1 LAQELDYAAN
11 KIVRVSLIH
20 ITNAITM
27 KKCLALLS
35 ILFFSTAYAQNVT
48 LSGYIKDAAN
58 GEELINASI
67 VNEKSQGTVTNVY
80 GFYSLTL
87 PEGQYTFT
95 VSYIGYESIEK
106 TLALKESQ
114 TLDFELTEATNQLA
128 EVEVTAKRLDENL
141 NRAEMSTTQLTA
153 KQIKAIPQFLGE
165 FDVIRSITLLPGV
178 TTVGEGASG
187 FNVRGGKTDQNL
199 ILLDQAPVYNSS
211 HIFGFFSVFNGD
223 AVRDLK
229 LYKGG
234 IPAPFGGRLSSVLD
248 VHQKEGNTKEFA
260 GTMGLG
266 LLSSR
271 LMLEGP
277 LVKDKASF
285 MIAGRRSYQDVL
297 LKASPND
304 DLNSIIANFYDL
316 NAKVNYKFND
326 KSRLFLSAYYGKD
339 AFGVPGLVK
348 FDWGNLGL
356 TGRWN
361 YLITDK
367 LFLNVS
373 TIYSDYDYAI
383 GFDFPQA
390 KIDNIAFIKNQSNK
404 LAFSWFPNAKHQ
416 VNYGAEATV
425 YDFEPFS
432 TTLDYIDSNLVDINI
447 ELQNEYAVEP
457 SLYIED
463 NWKVNNRMTIRGGL
477 RYSSFYNL
485 GARDVVNYNP
495 TANGTVR
502 NDLITDTTNYSSREI
517 IESFDGLQGLEPR
530 LGINFKTTENTAI
543 KASYNRMRQYIH
555 LISNTT
561 SSLPID
567 TWRPAGRYIDPGTAD
582 QIALGWNRNFKGG
595 EWQLSIETYY
605 KSMRDLVDFKNGAQ
619 PTGVDNIEVALMT
632 GRGRSYGLEMQL
644 DKKIGQLTGWVAYTY
659 SRSQL
664 QVDLGATP
672 EEWINLG
679 NWYSAAQ
686 DKPHDIAIVAAYAW
700 KPNISFS
707 GSFIY
712 QTGKP
717 YTYPEAR
724 SEFEGIIYPFALSRN
739 NSRTPAYHRLDLSMD
754 VAIPNKKEN
763 GRKGSWNFG
772 VYNAY
777 ARKNAF
783 SIFFEEELDDNGDPT
798 GQTKAT
804 QLSIFAT
811 AIPTITY
818 NLDF

>member
-1 LAQELDYAAN
+1 
-11 KIVRVSLIH
+11 
-20 ITNAITM
+20 M

-87 PEGQYTFT
+87 PEGKYTFT

>member
-1 LAQELDYAAN
+1 
-11 KIVRVSLIH
+11 
-20 ITNAITM
+20 M

-234 IPAPFGGRLSSVLD
+234 IPAPYGGRLSSVLD

-404 LAFSWFPNAKHQ
+404 VAFSWFPNAKHQ

-463 NWKVNNRMTIRGGL
+463 NWKVNNRLTIRGGL

-567 TWRPAGRYIDPGTAD
+567 TWRPAGKYIDPGTAD

-595 EWQLSIETYY
+595 EWQLSVETYY
-605 KSMRDLVDFKNGAQ
+605 KSMRDLVAFKHGAQ

>member
-1 LAQELDYAAN
+1 
-11 KIVRVSLIH
+11 
-20 ITNAITM
+20 M
-27 KKCLALLS
+27 KKCLALLG

-67 VNEKSQGTVTNVY
+67 VNESFQGTITNIY

-87 PEGQYTFT
+87 PEGKYTFT
-95 VSYIGYESIEK
+95 VSYIGYESIVK
-106 TLALKESQ
+106 TLTLKESQ
-114 TLDFELTEATNQLA
+114 TLDFELKEATNQLA
-128 EVEVTAKRLDENL
+128 EVEVTAKKLDENL

-404 LAFSWFPNAKHQ
+404 VAFSWFPNAKHQ

-432 TTLDYIDSNLVDINI
+432 TTLDYIDSNLVDISI

-463 NWKVNNRMTIRGGL
+463 NWKVNNRLTIRGGL
-477 RYSSFYNL
+477 RYSTFYNI
-485 GARDVVNYNP
+485 GARDVVNYTP

-502 NDLITDTTNYSSREI
+502 NDLITDTTSYASMEI
-517 IESFDGLQGLEPR
+517 IEAFEGLQGLEPR
-530 LGINFKTTENTAI
+530 LGINFKATENTAV

-582 QIALGWNRNFKGG
+582 QIALGWNRNFKDG

-632 GRGRSYGLEMQL
+632 GRGRSYGLEVQL
-644 DKKIGQLTGWVAYTY
+644 DKKIGQLTGWLAYTY

-679 NWYSAAQ
+679 QWYSAAQ
-686 DKPHDIAIVAAYAW
+686 DKPHDIAVVAAYAW

-717 YTYPEAR
+717 YTYPEAK

-754 VAIPNKKEN
+754 IAIPNKKDN
-763 GRKGSWNFG
+763 DLKGSWNIG

>member
-1 LAQELDYAAN
+1 
-11 KIVRVSLIH
+11 
-20 ITNAITM
+20 M
-27 KKCLALLS
+27 S

-48 LSGYIKDAAN
+48 LSGYIKDASN

-87 PEGQYTFT
+87 PEGKYTFT

-106 TLALKESQ
+106 TLTLKESQ
-114 TLDFELTEATNQLA
+114 TLDFELKEATNQLA

-285 MIAGRRSYQDVL
+285 MVAGRRSYQDVL

-404 LAFSWFPNAKHQ
+404 VAFSWFPNAKHQ
-416 VNYGAEATV
+416 VNYGAEATI

-457 SLYIED
+457 SIYIED
-463 NWKVNNRMTIRGGL
+463 NWKLNNRLTIRGGL

-502 NDLITDTTNYSSREI
+502 NDLITDTTNYGSREI
-517 IESFDGLQGLEPR
+517 IESFEGLQGLEPR
-530 LGINFKTTENTAI
+530 LGINYKATENTAI

>member
-1 LAQELDYAAN
+1 
-11 KIVRVSLIH
+11 
-20 ITNAITM
+20 M

-87 PEGQYTFT
+87 PEGKYTFT

-106 TLALKESQ
+106 TLTLKESQ

-234 IPAPFGGRLSSVLD
+234 IPAPYGGRLSSVLD

-404 LAFSWFPNAKHQ
+404 VAFSWFPNAKHQ

-432 TTLDYIDSNLVDINI
+432 TTLDYIDSNLVDISI

-463 NWKVNNRMTIRGGL
+463 NWKINNRLTIRGGL
-477 RYSSFYNL
+477 RYSTFYNI

-502 NDLITDTTNYSSREI
+502 NDLITDTTSYGSLEI
-517 IESFDGLQGLEPR
+517 IEAFDGLQGLEPR
-530 LGINFKTTENTAI
+530 LGINFKSTENTAI

-595 EWQLSIETYY
+595 EWQLSVETYY

-632 GRGRSYGLEMQL
+632 GRGRSYGVEMQL

-679 NWYSAAQ
+679 QWYSAAQ

-717 YTYPEAR
+717 YTYPEAK

-754 VAIPNKKEN
+754 IAVPNKKDN
-763 GRKGSWNFG
+763 DLKGSWNIG

-818 NLDF
+818 TLDF

>member
-1 LAQELDYAAN
+1 
-11 KIVRVSLIH
+11 
-20 ITNAITM
+20 M
-27 KKCLALLS
+27 KKCLALLG

-67 VNEKSQGTVTNVY
+67 VNESFQGTITNIY

-87 PEGQYTFT
+87 PEGKYTFT
-95 VSYIGYESIEK
+95 VSYIGYESIVK
-106 TLALKESQ
+106 TLTLKESQ
-114 TLDFELTEATNQLA
+114 TLDFELKEATNQLA
-128 EVEVTAKRLDENL
+128 EVEVTAKKLDENL

-404 LAFSWFPNAKHQ
+404 VAFSWFPNAKHQ

-432 TTLDYIDSNLVDINI
+432 TTLDYIDSNLVDISI

-463 NWKVNNRMTIRGGL
+463 NWKVNNRLTIRGGL
-477 RYSSFYNL
+477 RYSTFYNI
-485 GARDVVNYNP
+485 GARDVVNYTP

-502 NDLITDTTNYSSREI
+502 NDLITDTTSYASMEI
-517 IESFDGLQGLEPR
+517 IEAFEGLQGLEPR
-530 LGINFKTTENTAI
+530 LGINFKATENTAI

-582 QIALGWNRNFKGG
+582 QIALGWNRNFKDG

-632 GRGRSYGLEMQL
+632 GRGRSYGLEVQL
-644 DKKIGQLTGWVAYTY
+644 DKKIGQLTGWLAYTY

-679 NWYSAAQ
+679 QWYSAAQ
-686 DKPHDIAIVAAYAW
+686 DKPHDIAVVAAYAW

-717 YTYPEAR
+717 YTYPEAK

-754 VAIPNKKEN
+754 IAVPNKKDN
-763 GRKGSWNFG
+763 DLKGSWNIG

-783 SIFFEEELDDNGDPT
+783 SIFFEEELDDYGDPT

>member
-1 LAQELDYAAN
+1 
-11 KIVRVSLIH
+11 
-20 ITNAITM
+20 M
-27 KKCLALLS
+27 KKCLALLG

-67 VNEKSQGTVTNVY
+67 VNESFQGTITNIY

-87 PEGQYTFT
+87 PEGKYTFT
-95 VSYIGYESIEK
+95 VSYIGYESIVK
-106 TLALKESQ
+106 TLTLKESQ
-114 TLDFELTEATNQLA
+114 TLDFELKEATNQLA

-404 LAFSWFPNAKHQ
+404 VAFSWFPNAKHQ

-432 TTLDYIDSNLVDINI
+432 TTLDYIDSNLVDISI

-463 NWKVNNRMTIRGGL
+463 NWKVNNRLTIRGGL
-477 RYSSFYNL
+477 RYSTFYNI
-485 GARDVVNYNP
+485 GARDVVNYTP

-502 NDLITDTTNYSSREI
+502 NDLITDTTSYASMEI
-517 IESFDGLQGLEPR
+517 IEAFEGLQGLEPR
-530 LGINFKTTENTAI
+530 LGINFKATENTAV

-582 QIALGWNRNFKGG
+582 QIALGWNRNFKDG
-595 EWQLSIETYY
+595 EWQLSVETYY

-632 GRGRSYGLEMQL
+632 GRGRSYGLEVQL
-644 DKKIGQLTGWVAYTY
+644 DKKIGQLTGWLAYTY

-679 NWYSAAQ
+679 QWYSAAQ
-686 DKPHDIAIVAAYAW
+686 DKPHDIAVVAAYAW

-717 YTYPEAR
+717 YTYPEAK

-754 VAIPNKKEN
+754 IAVPNKKDN
-763 GRKGSWNFG
+763 DLKGSWNIG

>member
-1 LAQELDYAAN
+1 M
-11 KIVRVSLIH
+11 KFLIR
-20 ITNAITM
+20 ITNLITM
-27 KKCLALLS
+27 KKCFALLS

-67 VNEKSQGTVTNVY
+67 VNEKSQGTVTNIY

-87 PEGQYTFT
+87 PEGKYTFT
-95 VSYIGYESIEK
+95 VSYIGYESIVK
-106 TLALKESQ
+106 TLTLNESQ
-114 TLDFELTEATNQLA
+114 TLDFELKEATNELA

-234 IPAPFGGRLSSVLD
+234 IPAPYGGRLSSVLD

-404 LAFSWFPNAKHQ
+404 VAFSWFPNAKHQ

-432 TTLDYIDSNLVDINI
+432 TTLDYIDSNLVDISI

-463 NWKVNNRMTIRGGL
+463 NWKINNRLTIRGGL
-477 RYSSFYNL
+477 RYSTFYNI

-502 NDLITDTTNYSSREI
+502 NDLITDTTSYGSLEI
-517 IESFDGLQGLEPR
+517 IEAFDGLQGLEPR
-530 LGINFKTTENTAI
+530 LGINFKSTENTAI

-595 EWQLSIETYY
+595 EWQLSVETYY

-632 GRGRSYGLEMQL
+632 GRGRSYGVEMQF

-679 NWYSAAQ
+679 QWYSAAQ
-686 DKPHDIAIVAAYAW
+686 DKPHDIAVVAAYAW

-717 YTYPEAR
+717 YTYPEAK

-754 VAIPNKKEN
+754 IAVPNKKDN
-763 GRKGSWNFG
+763 DLKGSWNIG

>member
-1 LAQELDYAAN
+1 
-11 KIVRVSLIH
+11 
-20 ITNAITM
+20 M
-27 KKCLALLS
+27 KKCLALLG

-67 VNEKSQGTVTNVY
+67 VNESFQGTITNIY

-87 PEGQYTFT
+87 PEGKYTFT
-95 VSYIGYESIEK
+95 VSYIGYESIVK
-106 TLALKESQ
+106 TLTLKESQ
-114 TLDFELTEATNQLA
+114 TLDFELKEATNQLA
-128 EVEVTAKRLDENL
+128 EVEVTAKKLDENL

-234 IPAPFGGRLSSVLD
+234 IPAPYGGRLSSVLD

-404 LAFSWFPNAKHQ
+404 VAFSWFPNAKHQ

-432 TTLDYIDSNLVDINI
+432 TTLDYIDSNLVDISI

-457 SLYIED
+457 SLFIED
-463 NWKVNNRMTIRGGL
+463 NWKVNNRLTIRGGL
-477 RYSSFYNL
+477 RYSTFYNI
-485 GARDVVNYNP
+485 GARDVVNYTP

-502 NDLITDTTNYSSREI
+502 NDLITDTTSYASMEI
-517 IESFDGLQGLEPR
+517 IEAFEGLQGLEPR
-530 LGINFKTTENTAI
+530 LGINFKATENTAV

-567 TWRPAGRYIDPGTAD
+567 TWRPAGGYIDPGTAD
-582 QIALGWNRNFKGG
+582 QIALGWNRNFKDG
-595 EWQLSIETYY
+595 EWQLSVETYY

-632 GRGRSYGLEMQL
+632 GRGRSYGLEVQL
-644 DKKIGQLTGWVAYTY
+644 DKKIGQLTGWLAYTY

-679 NWYSAAQ
+679 QWYSAAQ
-686 DKPHDIAIVAAYAW
+686 DKPHDIAVVAAYAW

-717 YTYPEAR
+717 YTYPEAK

-754 VAIPNKKEN
+754 IAVPNKKDN
-763 GRKGSWNFG
+763 DLKGSWNIG

>member
-1 LAQELDYAAN
+1 
-11 KIVRVSLIH
+11 
-20 ITNAITM
+20 M

-48 LSGYIKDAAN
+48 LSGYIKDASN

-87 PEGQYTFT
+87 PAGKYTFT

-106 TLALKESQ
+106 TLTLKESQ

-285 MIAGRRSYQDVL
+285 MVAGRRSYQDVL

-404 LAFSWFPNAKHQ
+404 VAFSWFPNAKHQ
-416 VNYGAEATV
+416 VNYGAEATI

-457 SLYIED
+457 SIYIED
-463 NWKVNNRMTIRGGL
+463 NWKLNNRLTIRGGL

-502 NDLITDTTNYSSREI
+502 NDLITDTTNYGSREI

-530 LGINFKTTENTAI
+530 LGINYKATENTAI

-686 DKPHDIAIVAAYAW
+686 DKPHDVAIVAAYAW

-717 YTYPEAR
+717 YTYPEAK

-798 GQTKAT
+798 GQTRAT

>member
-1 LAQELDYAAN
+1 
-11 KIVRVSLIH
+11 
-20 ITNAITM
+20 M
-27 KKCLALLS
+27 KKWLAFLGLAFT
-35 ILFFSTAYAQNVT
+35 LTTQAQNVT
-48 LSGYIKDAAN
+48 LSGYIRDAAS
-58 GEELINASI
+58 GEELISASV
-67 VNEKSQGTVTNVY
+67 VNESRQGTVTNIY

-87 PEGQYTFT
+87 PAGEYTFT
-95 VSYIGYESIEK
+95 ISYIGYETMTKKIN
-106 TLALKESQ
+106 LNASQ
-114 TLDFELTEATNQLA
+114 TVNFELKEATNELQ
-128 EVEVTAKRLDENL
+128 EVQVTAKKLDENL

-153 KQIKAIPQFLGE
+153 KQIKTIPQFLGE

-199 ILLDQAPVYNSS
+199 ILLDEAPVYNSS

-248 VHQKEGNTKEFA
+248 VRQKEGNTKEYG
-260 GTMGLG
+260 GTVGLG

-271 LMLEGP
+271 VMFEGP
-277 LVKDKASF
+277 IVQDKASF

-304 DLNSIIANFYDL
+304 DINNIIANFYDL
-316 NAKVNYKFND
+316 NAKVNYKFSD

-348 FDWGNLGL
+348 FNWGNLGL

-361 YLITDK
+361 YLINDK

-390 KIDNIAFIKNQSNK
+390 KIDNVAYIKNQTNK
-404 LAFSWFPNAKHQ
+404 IAFSWFPNASHQ

-432 TTLDYIDSNLVDINI
+432 TTFDYIDSNLTDINI

-457 SLYIED
+457 AFYIED
-463 NWKVNNRMTIRGGL
+463 NWKVNNRLTIRGGV
-477 RYSSFYNL
+477 RYSSFYNF
-485 GARDVVNYNP
+485 GARDVINYTP

-502 NDLITDTTNYSSREI
+502 NDLIVDTTSYTSGEL
-517 IESFDGLQGLEPR
+517 IEGYDGLQGIEPR
-530 LGINFKTTENTAI
+530 LGINFKTTENSAI
-543 KASYNRMRQYIH
+543 KASYNRTRQYIH

-567 TWRPAGRYIDPGTAD
+567 TWRPAGRFIKPGTAD
-582 QIALGWNRNFKGG
+582 QVALGWNRNFANG
-595 EWQLSIETYY
+595 EWQLSVETYY
-605 KSMRDLVDFKNGAQ
+605 KTLRDLVDFKNGAQ
-619 PTGVDNIEVALMT
+619 PTGVDNIEVDLMT

-644 DKKIGQLTGWVAYTY
+644 DKKIGALTGWIAYTY
-659 SRSQL
+659 SRSEL

-679 NWYSAAQ
+679 EWYRAAQ

-754 VAIPNKKEN
+754 VKIPNKKNRDWE
-763 GRKGSWNFG
+763 GSWNFG

-818 NLDF
+818 TLDF

>member
-1 LAQELDYAAN
+1 
-11 KIVRVSLIH
+11 
-20 ITNAITM
+20 M

-234 IPAPFGGRLSSVLD
+234 IPAPYGGRLSSVLD

-404 LAFSWFPNAKHQ
+404 VAFSWFPNAKHQ

-463 NWKVNNRMTIRGGL
+463 NWKVNNRLTIRGGL

-567 TWRPAGRYIDPGTAD
+567 TWRPAGKYIDPGTAD

-595 EWQLSIETYY
+595 EWQLSVETYY

>member
-1 LAQELDYAAN
+1 M
-11 KIVRVSLIH
+11 KFLIR
-20 ITNAITM
+20 ITNLITM
-27 KKCLALLS
+27 KKCFALLS

-67 VNEKSQGTVTNVY
+67 VNEKFQGTVTNIY

-87 PEGQYTFT
+87 PEGKYTFT
-95 VSYIGYESIEK
+95 VSYIGYESIVK
-106 TLALKESQ
+106 TLTLKESQ
-114 TLDFELTEATNQLA
+114 TLDFELKEATNELA

-234 IPAPFGGRLSSVLD
+234 IPAPYGGRLSSVLD

-404 LAFSWFPNAKHQ
+404 VAFSWFPNAKHQ

-432 TTLDYIDSNLVDINI
+432 TTLDYIDSNLVDISI

-463 NWKVNNRMTIRGGL
+463 NWKINNRLTIRGGL
-477 RYSSFYNL
+477 RYSTFYNI

-502 NDLITDTTNYSSREI
+502 NDLITDTTSYGSLEI
-517 IESFDGLQGLEPR
+517 IEAFDGLQGLEPR
-530 LGINFKTTENTAI
+530 LGINFKSTENTAI

-595 EWQLSIETYY
+595 EWQLSVETYY

-632 GRGRSYGLEMQL
+632 GRGRSYGVEMQF

-679 NWYSAAQ
+679 QWYSAAQ
-686 DKPHDIAIVAAYAW
+686 DKPHDIAVVAAYAW

-717 YTYPEAR
+717 YTYPEAK

-754 VAIPNKKEN
+754 IAVPNKKDN
-763 GRKGSWNFG
+763 DLKGSWNIG

>member
-1 LAQELDYAAN
+1 
-11 KIVRVSLIH
+11 
-20 ITNAITM
+20 M

-67 VNEKSQGTVTNVY
+67 INKKSQGTVTNVY

-87 PEGQYTFT
+87 PAGKYTFT

-106 TLALKESQ
+106 TLTLKESQ

-404 LAFSWFPNAKHQ
+404 VAFSWFPNAKHQ
-416 VNYGAEATV
+416 VNYGAEATI

-463 NWKVNNRMTIRGGL
+463 NWKVTNRLTIRGGL

-502 NDLITDTTNYSSREI
+502 NDLITDTTNYGSREI

-530 LGINFKTTENTAI
+530 LGINYKATENTAI

>member
-1 LAQELDYAAN
+1 
-11 KIVRVSLIH
+11 
-20 ITNAITM
+20 M

-67 VNEKSQGTVTNVY
+67 VNEKFQGTVTNIY

-87 PEGQYTFT
+87 PEGKYTFT
-95 VSYIGYESIEK
+95 VSYIGYESIVK
-106 TLALKESQ
+106 TLTLKESQ
-114 TLDFELTEATNQLA
+114 TLDFELKEATNELA

-234 IPAPFGGRLSSVLD
+234 IPAPYGGRLSSVLD

-404 LAFSWFPNAKHQ
+404 VAFSWFPNAKHQ

-432 TTLDYIDSNLVDINI
+432 TTLDYIDSNLVDISI

-463 NWKVNNRMTIRGGL
+463 NWKINNRLTIRGGL
-477 RYSSFYNL
+477 RYSTFYNI

-502 NDLITDTTNYSSREI
+502 NDLITDTTSYGSLEI
-517 IESFDGLQGLEPR
+517 IEAFDGLQGLEPR
-530 LGINFKTTENTAI
+530 LGINFKSTENTAI

-595 EWQLSIETYY
+595 EWQLSVETYY

-632 GRGRSYGLEMQL
+632 GRGRSYGVEMQL

-664 QVDLGATP
+664 QVDLGANTFGGIFTDSVGHIGTDNLNNLTCIITHNFIGTNHIGTAQAHIVTNHQTFKFLARQCGVFTKVTLID
-672 EEWINLG
+672 INFTAKGQLATG
-679 NWYSAAQ
+679 Q
-686 DKPHDIAIVAAYAW
+686 IIAI
-700 KPNISFS
+700 
-707 GSFIY
+707 
-712 QTGKP
+712 
-717 YTYPEAR
+717 
-724 SEFEGIIYPFALSRN
+724 
-739 NSRTPAYHRLDLSMD
+739 
-754 VAIPNKKEN
+754 
-763 GRKGSWNFG
+763 G
-772 VYNAY
+772 VP
-777 ARKNAF
+777 RR
-783 SIFFEEELDDNGDPT
+783 G
-798 GQTKAT
+798 
-804 QLSIFAT
+804 
-811 AIPTITY
+811 
-818 NLDF
+818 

>member
-1 LAQELDYAAN
+1 
-11 KIVRVSLIH
+11 
-20 ITNAITM
+20 M
-27 KKCLALLS
+27 KKCLALLG
-35 ILFFSTAYAQNVT
+35 ILFFSTAYSQNVT

-67 VNEKSQGTVTNVY
+67 VNESFQGTITNIY

-87 PEGQYTFT
+87 PEGKYTFT
-95 VSYIGYESIEK
+95 VSYIGYESIVK
-106 TLALKESQ
+106 TLTLKESQ
-114 TLDFELTEATNQLA
+114 TLDFELKEATNQLA
-128 EVEVTAKRLDENL
+128 EVEVTAKKLDENL

-404 LAFSWFPNAKHQ
+404 VAFSWFPNAKHQ

-432 TTLDYIDSNLVDINI
+432 TTLDYIDSNLVDISI

-463 NWKVNNRMTIRGGL
+463 NWKVNNRLTIRGGL
-477 RYSSFYNL
+477 RYSTFYNI
-485 GARDVVNYNP
+485 GARDVVNYTP

-502 NDLITDTTNYSSREI
+502 NDLITDTTSYASMEI
-517 IESFDGLQGLEPR
+517 IEAFEGLQGLEPR
-530 LGINFKTTENTAI
+530 LGINFKATENTAV

-582 QIALGWNRNFKGG
+582 QIALGWNRNFKDG
-595 EWQLSIETYY
+595 EWQLSVETYY

-632 GRGRSYGLEMQL
+632 GRGRSYGLEVQL
-644 DKKIGQLTGWVAYTY
+644 DKKIGQLTGWLAYTY

-679 NWYSAAQ
+679 QWYSAAQ
-686 DKPHDIAIVAAYAW
+686 DKPHDIAVVAAYAW

-717 YTYPEAR
+717 YTYPEAK

-754 VAIPNKKEN
+754 IAVPNKKDN
-763 GRKGSWNFG
+763 DLKGSWNIG

>member
-1 LAQELDYAAN
+1 
-11 KIVRVSLIH
+11 
-20 ITNAITM
+20 M
-27 KKCLALLS
+27 KKWLAFLGLAFT
-35 ILFFSTAYAQNVT
+35 LGAQAQNVT
-48 LSGYIKDAAN
+48 LSGYIRDAGS

-67 VNEKSQGTVTNVY
+67 TNENRQGTVTNIY

-87 PEGQYTFT
+87 PAGKYIFT
-95 VSYIGYESIEK
+95 VSYIGYEPVVK
-106 TLALKESQ
+106 TLTIKESQ
-114 TLDFELTEATNQLA
+114 TLDFELKEATNQLA
-128 EVEVTAKRLDENL
+128 EVQVTAKKLDENL
-141 NRAEMSTTQLTA
+141 NTAEMSTTQLTA

-234 IPAPFGGRLSSVLD
+234 IPAPYGGRLSSVLD
-248 VHQKEGNTKEFA
+248 VHQKEGNNKEFA
-260 GTMGLG
+260 GTIGLG

-277 LVKDKASF
+277 LVKEKASF

-390 KIDNIAFIKNQSNK
+390 IIDNIAYIKNQSNK
-404 LAFSWFPNAKHQ
+404 VAFSWFPNAKHQ
-416 VNYGAEATV
+416 VNYGLEATV

-432 TTLDYIDSNLVDINI
+432 TTLDYLDSNLVDISI
-447 ELQNEYAVEP
+447 ELQNEYALEP

-463 NWKVNNRMTIRGGL
+463 NWKINNRLTIRGGL

-485 GARDVVNYNP
+485 GARNVVNYNP
-495 TANGTVR
+495 TSNGTVR
-502 NDLITDTTNYSSREI
+502 NDLATDTTSYGSNEI
-517 IESFDGLQGLEPR
+517 IESFTGLQGLEPR
-530 LGINFKTTENTAI
+530 FGINYKSSENTAI

-567 TWRPAGRYIDPGTAD
+567 TWRPAGSYIDPGTAD

-595 EWQLSIETYY
+595 EWQLSVETYY
-605 KSMRDLVDFKNGAQ
+605 KSMRNLVDFKNGAQ

-664 QVDLGATP
+664 QVDLGSTP
-672 EEWINLG
+672 DEWINLG
-679 NWYSAAQ
+679 EWYSAAQ
-686 DKPHDIAIVAAYAW
+686 DKPHDLAIVAAYAW

-717 YTYPEAR
+717 YTYPEAK

-754 VAIPNKKEN
+754 IAIPNKKN
-763 GRKGSWNFG
+763 RDWKGSWNIG

-783 SIFFEEELDDNGDPT
+783 SIFFEEELDDSGNPT

-804 QLSIFAT
+804 QLSIFGT

>member
-1 LAQELDYAAN
+1 
-11 KIVRVSLIH
+11 
-20 ITNAITM
+20 M
-27 KKCLALLS
+27 KKWLAFLGLAFT
-35 ILFFSTAYAQNVT
+35 LTTQAQNVT
-48 LSGYIKDAAN
+48 LSGYIRDAAS
-58 GEELINASI
+58 GEELISASI
-67 VNEKSQGTVTNVY
+67 ANENRQGAVTNIY

-87 PEGQYTFT
+87 PAGEYTFAI
-95 VSYIGYESIEK
+95 SYIGYETFTKKIN
-106 TLALKESQ
+106 LRESKSFN
-114 TLDFELTEATNQLA
+114 FELKEATNELQ
-128 EVEVTAKRLDENL
+128 EVQVTAKKLDENL

-153 KQIKAIPQFLGE
+153 KQIKTIPQFLGE

-199 ILLDQAPVYNSS
+199 ILLDEAPVYNSS

-248 VHQKEGNTKEFA
+248 VRQKEGNTKEYG
-260 GTMGLG
+260 GTIGLG

-271 LMLEGP
+271 VMFEGP

-285 MIAGRRSYQDVL
+285 MIAGRRSYQDL
-297 LKASPND
+297 LLRLAPD
-304 DLNSIIANFYDL
+304 DDINSIIANFYDL
-316 NAKVNYKFND
+316 NAKVNYKFSD

-348 FDWGNLGL
+348 FNWGNLGL

-361 YLITDK
+361 YLINDK

-383 GFDFPQA
+383 GFDFPTVEVN
-390 KIDNIAFIKNQSNK
+390 NIAYINNQNNK
-404 LAFSWFPNAKHQ
+404 VAFSWFPNAKHQ
-416 VNYGAEATV
+416 INFGGEAV
-425 YDFEPFS
+425 IYDFEPFS
-432 TTLDYIDSNLVDINI
+432 VNADFVDSAITDISI

-457 SLYIED
+457 AFYIED
-463 NWKVNNRMTIRGGL
+463 NWKINNRLTVRGGL
-477 RYSSFYNL
+477 RYSSFYNI
-485 GARDVVNYNP
+485 GARNVVNYNP
-495 TANGTVR
+495 TAAGTYR
-502 NDLITDTTNYSSREI
+502 TDRITDTTNYGSGEI
-517 IESFDGLQGLEPR
+517 IAAFEGLQGLEPR
-530 LGINFKTTENTAI
+530 LGVNYKSSENSAI
-543 KASYNRMRQYIH
+543 KFSYNRMRQYIH

-567 TWRPAGRYIDPGTAD
+567 TWRPAGNYINPGTAD
-582 QIALGWNRNFKGG
+582 QVAAGVNRNFKGG
-595 EWQLSIETYY
+595 EWQLSVETYY
-605 KSMRDLVDFKNGAQ
+605 KSLRDLVDYKNGAQ
-619 PTGVDNIEVALMT
+619 PTGVDNIEVDLMT
-632 GRGRSYGLEMQL
+632 GRGRSYGLEVQL
-644 DKKIGQLTGWVAYTY
+644 DKKVGALTGWIAYTF
-659 SRSQL
+659 SRSEL

-672 EEWINLG
+672 DEWINYG
-679 NWYSAAQ
+679 EWYAAAQ
-686 DKPHDIAIVAAYAW
+686 DKPHDFAIVAAYAW

-717 YTYPEAR
+717 YTYPEAK
-724 SEFEGIIYPFALSRN
+724 SEFDGILYPYSLTRN

-754 VAIPNKKEN
+754 VKIPNKKDRDWE
-763 GRKGSWNFG
+763 GSWNFG

-783 SIFFEEELDDNGDPT
+783 SIFFEEVLDDDGNAT
-798 GQTKAT
+798 GETQAT

-818 NLDF
+818 TLNF

>member
-1 LAQELDYAAN
+1 
-11 KIVRVSLIH
+11 
-20 ITNAITM
+20 M
-27 KKCLALLS
+27 KKWMALFGL
-35 ILFFSTAYAQNVT
+35 LVSTSVFAQNVT
-48 LSGYIKDAAN
+48 ISGYIRDAAT

-67 VNEKSQGTVTNVY
+67 VNSKNQGTVTNIY

-87 PEGQYTFT
+87 PEGKYDFT
-95 VSYIGYESIEK
+95 ISYIGYENIER
-106 TLALKESQ
+106 TIDLSESKS
-114 TLDFELTEATNQLA
+114 LNFELKEATNQLA
-128 EVEVTAKRLDENL
+128 EVEVTAKKLDENL

-153 KQIKAIPQFLGE
+153 KQIKTIPQFLGE

-248 VHQKEGNTKEFA
+248 VHQKEGNMKEYG

-271 LMLEGP
+271 LMFEGP

-285 MIAGRRSYQDVL
+285 MVAGRRSYQDVL
-297 LKASPND
+297 LKLSPND
-304 DLNSIIANFYDL
+304 DLNSIIANFYDF

-339 AFGVPGLVK
+339 AFGIPGLVK
-348 FDWGNLGL
+348 FNWGNLGL

-367 LFLNVS
+367 LFMNVS
-373 TIYSDYDYAI
+373 TVYSDYDYSI

-390 KIDNIAFIKNQSNK
+390 NIDNIAYIKNQTNK
-404 LAFSWFPNAKHQ
+404 IGFSWFPNANHQ
-416 VNYGAEATV
+416 VNYGAEATI

-432 TTLDYIDSNLVDINI
+432 TVLDYVDTNLTDLNI

-457 SLYIED
+457 ALYIED
-463 NWKVNNRMTIRGGL
+463 NWKINSRLTMRGGL

-485 GARDVVNYNP
+485 GARDVVNYTP
-495 TANGTVR
+495 TSNGTVR
-502 NDLITDTTNYSSREI
+502 NDLITDTTSYGSREV
-517 IESFDGLQGLEPR
+517 IESFNGLQGLEPR
-530 LGINFKTTENTAI
+530 LGINYKATENSAI

-582 QIALGWNRNFKGG
+582 QIALGWNRNFKNG
-595 EWQLSIETYY
+595 EWQLSVETYY

-632 GRGRSYGLEMQL
+632 GRGRSYGVEMQL
-644 DKKIGQLTGWVAYTY
+644 DKKVGQLTGWIAYTY
-659 SRSQL
+659 SRSEL

-672 EEWINLG
+672 DEWINLG
-679 NWYSAAQ
+679 EWYSAAQ

-754 VAIPNKKEN
+754 ISIPDKKD
-763 GRKGSWNFG
+763 RDWKGSWNVG

-783 SIFFEEELDDNGDPT
+783 SIFFEEEVDDNGVAT

>member
-1 LAQELDYAAN
+1 
-11 KIVRVSLIH
+11 
-20 ITNAITM
+20 M
-27 KKCLALLS
+27 KKWLAFLGLAFT
-35 ILFFSTAYAQNVT
+35 LTTQAQNVT
-48 LSGYIKDAAN
+48 LSGYIRDAAS
-58 GEELINASI
+58 GEELISASI
-67 VNEKSQGTVTNVY
+67 VNESRQGTVTNIY

-87 PEGQYTFT
+87 PAGEYTFT
-95 VSYIGYESIEK
+95 ISYIGYETMTKKIN
-106 TLALKESQ
+106 LNASQ
-114 TLDFELTEATNQLA
+114 TVNFELKEATNELQ
-128 EVEVTAKRLDENL
+128 EVQVTAKKLDENL

-153 KQIKAIPQFLGE
+153 KQIKTIPQFLGE

-199 ILLDQAPVYNSS
+199 ILLDEAPVYNSS

-248 VHQKEGNTKEFA
+248 VRQKEGNTKEYG
-260 GTMGLG
+260 GTVGLG

-271 LMLEGP
+271 VMFEGP
-277 LVKDKASF
+277 IVQDKASF

-304 DLNSIIANFYDL
+304 DINNIIANFYDL
-316 NAKVNYKFND
+316 NAKVNYKFSD

-348 FDWGNLGL
+348 FNWGNLGL

-361 YLITDK
+361 YLINDK

-390 KIDNIAFIKNQSNK
+390 KIDNVAYIKNQTNK
-404 LAFSWFPNAKHQ
+404 IAFSWFPNASHQ

-432 TTLDYIDSNLVDINI
+432 TTFDYIDSNLTDINI

-457 SLYIED
+457 AFYIED
-463 NWKVNNRMTIRGGL
+463 NWKVNNRLTIRGGV
-477 RYSSFYNL
+477 RYSSFYNF
-485 GARDVVNYNP
+485 GARDVINYTP

-502 NDLITDTTNYSSREI
+502 NDLIVDTTSYASGEL
-517 IESFDGLQGLEPR
+517 IEAYDGLQGIEPR
-530 LGINFKTTENTAI
+530 LGINFKTTENSAI
-543 KASYNRMRQYIH
+543 KASYNRTRQYIH

-567 TWRPAGRYIDPGTAD
+567 TWRPAGRFIKPGTAD
-582 QIALGWNRNFKGG
+582 QVALGWNRNFANG
-595 EWQLSIETYY
+595 EWQLSVETYY
-605 KSMRDLVDFKNGAQ
+605 KTLRDLVDFKNGAQ
-619 PTGVDNIEVALMT
+619 PTGVDNIEVDLMT
-632 GRGRSYGLEMQL
+632 GRGRSYGVEMQL
-644 DKKIGQLTGWVAYTY
+644 DKKIGALTGWIAYTY
-659 SRSQL
+659 SRSEL

-679 NWYSAAQ
+679 EWYRAAQ

-754 VAIPNKKEN
+754 VKIPNKKNRDWE
-763 GRKGSWNFG
+763 GSWNFG

-818 NLDF
+818 TLDF

>member
-1 LAQELDYAAN
+1 
-11 KIVRVSLIH
+11 
-20 ITNAITM
+20 M

-234 IPAPFGGRLSSVLD
+234 IPAPYGGRLSSVLD

-404 LAFSWFPNAKHQ
+404 VAFSWFPNAKHQ
-416 VNYGAEATV
+416 VNYGAEATF

-463 NWKVNNRMTIRGGL
+463 NWKVNNRLTIRGGL

-567 TWRPAGRYIDPGTAD
+567 TWRPAGKYIDPGTAD

-595 EWQLSIETYY
+595 EWQLSVETYY

>member
-1 LAQELDYAAN
+1 
-11 KIVRVSLIH
+11 
-20 ITNAITM
+20 M

-48 LSGYIKDAAN
+48 LSGYIKDASN

-87 PEGQYTFT
+87 PEGKYTFT
-95 VSYIGYESIEK
+95 VSYIGYESFEK
-106 TLALKESQ
+106 TLTLKESQ
-114 TLDFELTEATNQLA
+114 TLDFELKEATNQLA

-234 IPAPFGGRLSSVLD
+234 IPAPYGGRLSSVLD

-277 LVKDKASF
+277 LVKDKSSF

-404 LAFSWFPNAKHQ
+404 VAFSWFPNAKHQ
-416 VNYGAEATV
+416 VNYGAEATI

-447 ELQNEYAVEP
+447 ELQNEYALEP

-463 NWKVNNRMTIRGGL
+463 NWKVNNRLTIRGGL
-477 RYSSFYNL
+477 RYSSFYNF

-502 NDLITDTTNYSSREI
+502 NDLITDTTSYGSMEI
-517 IESFDGLQGLEPR
+517 IEGFDGLQGLEPR
-530 LGINFKTTENTAI
+530 LGINFKATENTAF
-543 KASYNRMRQYIH
+543 KASFNRMRQYIH

-783 SIFFEEELDDNGDPT
+783 SIFFEEELDNNGDPT

>member
-1 LAQELDYAAN
+1 
-11 KIVRVSLIH
+11 
-20 ITNAITM
+20 M
-27 KKCLALLS
+27 KKCLALLG

-67 VNEKSQGTVTNVY
+67 VNESFQGTITNIY

-87 PEGQYTFT
+87 PEGKYTFT
-95 VSYIGYESIEK
+95 VSYIGYESIVK
-106 TLALKESQ
+106 TLTLKESQ
-114 TLDFELTEATNQLA
+114 TLDFELKEATNQLA
-128 EVEVTAKRLDENL
+128 EVEVTAKKLDENL

-234 IPAPFGGRLSSVLD
+234 IPAPYGGRLSSVLD

-404 LAFSWFPNAKHQ
+404 VAFSWFPNAKHQ

-432 TTLDYIDSNLVDINI
+432 TTLDYIDSNLVDISI

-463 NWKVNNRMTIRGGL
+463 NWKVNNRLTIRGGL
-477 RYSSFYNL
+477 RYSTFYNI
-485 GARDVVNYNP
+485 GARDVVNYTP

-502 NDLITDTTNYSSREI
+502 NDLITDTTSYASMEI
-517 IESFDGLQGLEPR
+517 IEAFEGLQGLEPR
-530 LGINFKTTENTAI
+530 LGINFKATENTAV

-582 QIALGWNRNFKGG
+582 QIALGWNRNFKDG
-595 EWQLSIETYY
+595 EWQLSVETYY

-632 GRGRSYGLEMQL
+632 GRGRSYGLEVQL
-644 DKKIGQLTGWVAYTY
+644 DKKIGQLTGWLAYTY

-679 NWYSAAQ
+679 QWYSAAQ
-686 DKPHDIAIVAAYAW
+686 DKPHDIAVVAAYAW

-717 YTYPEAR
+717 YTYPEAK

-754 VAIPNKKEN
+754 IAIPNKKDN
-763 GRKGSWNFG
+763 DLKGSWNIG

>member
-1 LAQELDYAAN
+1 
-11 KIVRVSLIH
+11 
-20 ITNAITM
+20 M

-67 VNEKSQGTVTNVY
+67 VNEKLQGTVTNIY

-87 PEGQYTFT
+87 PEGNYTFT

-106 TLALKESQ
+106 TLKLKESQ
-114 TLDFELTEATNQLA
+114 TLDFELKEATNELA
-128 EVEVTAKRLDENL
+128 EVEVTAKRLDDNL

-234 IPAPFGGRLSSVLD
+234 IPAPYGGRLSSVLD

-404 LAFSWFPNAKHQ
+404 VAFSWFPNAKHQ
-416 VNYGAEATV
+416 VNYGAEATI

-432 TTLDYIDSNLVDINI
+432 TTLDYIDSNLVDISI

-463 NWKVNNRMTIRGGL
+463 NWKVNNRLTIRGGL
-477 RYSSFYNL
+477 RYSTFYNL
-485 GARDVVNYNP
+485 GARDVVNYTP

-502 NDLITDTTNYSSREI
+502 NDLITDTTSYGAREI
-517 IESFDGLQGLEPR
+517 IEAFDGLQGLEPR
-530 LGINFKTTENTAI
+530 LGINYKATENTAI

-679 NWYSAAQ
+679 QWYSAAQ

-717 YTYPEAR
+717 YTYPEAK

-754 VAIPNKKEN
+754 IAVPNKKDN
-763 GRKGSWNFG
+763 DLKGSWNIG

-818 NLDF
+818 TLDF

>member
-1 LAQELDYAAN
+1 
-11 KIVRVSLIH
+11 
-20 ITNAITM
+20 M

-67 VNEKSQGTVTNVY
+67 VNESFQGTITNIY

-87 PEGQYTFT
+87 PEGKYTFT
-95 VSYIGYESIEK
+95 VSYIGYESIVK
-106 TLALKESQ
+106 TLTLKESQ
-114 TLDFELTEATNQLA
+114 TLDFELKEATNQLA
-128 EVEVTAKRLDENL
+128 EVEVTAKKLDENL

-404 LAFSWFPNAKHQ
+404 VAFSWFPNAKHQ

-432 TTLDYIDSNLVDINI
+432 TTLDYIDSNLVDISI

-463 NWKVNNRMTIRGGL
+463 NWKVNNQLTIRGGL
-477 RYSSFYNL
+477 RYSTFYNI
-485 GARDVVNYNP
+485 GARDVVNYTP

-502 NDLITDTTNYSSREI
+502 NDLITDTTTYASMEI
-517 IESFDGLQGLEPR
+517 IEAFEGLQGLEPR
-530 LGINFKTTENTAI
+530 LGINFKATENTAV

-582 QIALGWNRNFKGG
+582 QIALGWNRNFKDG
-595 EWQLSIETYY
+595 EWQLSVETYY

-632 GRGRSYGLEMQL
+632 GRGRSYGLEVQL
-644 DKKIGQLTGWVAYTY
+644 DKKIGQLTGWLAYTY

-679 NWYSAAQ
+679 QWYSAAQ
-686 DKPHDIAIVAAYAW
+686 DKPHDIAVVAAYAW

-717 YTYPEAR
+717 YTYPEAK

-754 VAIPNKKEN
+754 IAIPNKKDN
-763 GRKGSWNFG
+763 DLKGSWNIG

>member
-1 LAQELDYAAN
+1 
-11 KIVRVSLIH
+11 
-20 ITNAITM
+20 M
-27 KKCLALLS
+27 KKCFALLS

-67 VNEKSQGTVTNVY
+67 VNEKFQGTVTNIY

-87 PEGQYTFT
+87 PEGKYTFT
-95 VSYIGYESIEK
+95 VSYIGYESIVK
-106 TLALKESQ
+106 TLTLKESQ
-114 TLDFELTEATNQLA
+114 TLDFELKEATNELA

-234 IPAPFGGRLSSVLD
+234 IPAPYGGRLSSVLD

-404 LAFSWFPNAKHQ
+404 VAFSWFPNAKHQ
-416 VNYGAEATV
+416 VNYGAEATL

-432 TTLDYIDSNLVDINI
+432 TTLDYIDSNLVDISI

-463 NWKVNNRMTIRGGL
+463 NWKINNRLTIRGGL
-477 RYSSFYNL
+477 RYSTFYNI

-502 NDLITDTTNYSSREI
+502 NDLITDTTSYGSLEI
-517 IESFDGLQGLEPR
+517 IEAFDGLQGLEPR
-530 LGINFKTTENTAI
+530 LGINFKSTENTAI

-595 EWQLSIETYY
+595 EWQLSVETYY

-632 GRGRSYGLEMQL
+632 GRGRSYGVEMQL

-686 DKPHDIAIVAAYAW
+686 DKPHDIAVVAAYAW

-754 VAIPNKKEN
+754 IAVPNKKDN
-763 GRKGSWNFG
+763 DLKGSWNIG

>member
-1 LAQELDYAAN
+1 
-11 KIVRVSLIH
+11 
-20 ITNAITM
+20 M
-27 KKCLALLS
+27 KKWLAFLGLAFT
-35 ILFFSTAYAQNVT
+35 LTTQAQNVT
-48 LSGYIKDAAN
+48 LSGYIRDAAS
-58 GEELINASI
+58 GEELISASI
-67 VNEKSQGTVTNVY
+67 VNESRQGTVTNIY

-87 PEGQYTFT
+87 PAGEYTFT
-95 VSYIGYESIEK
+95 ISYIGYETMTKKIN
-106 TLALKESQ
+106 LNASQ
-114 TLDFELTEATNQLA
+114 TVNFELKEATNELQ
-128 EVEVTAKRLDENL
+128 EVQVTAKKLDENL

-153 KQIKAIPQFLGE
+153 KQIKTIPQFLGE

-199 ILLDQAPVYNSS
+199 ILLDEAPVYNSS

-248 VHQKEGNTKEFA
+248 VRQKEGNTKEYG
-260 GTMGLG
+260 GTVGLG

-271 LMLEGP
+271 VMFEGP
-277 LVKDKASF
+277 IVQDKASF

-304 DLNSIIANFYDL
+304 DINNIIANFYDL
-316 NAKVNYKFND
+316 NAKVNYKFSD

-348 FDWGNLGL
+348 FNWGNLGL

-361 YLITDK
+361 YLINDK

-390 KIDNIAFIKNQSNK
+390 KIDNIAYIKNQTNK
-404 LAFSWFPNAKHQ
+404 VAFSWFPNASHQ

-432 TTLDYIDSNLVDINI
+432 TTFDYIDSNLTDINI

-457 SLYIED
+457 AFYIED
-463 NWKVNNRMTIRGGL
+463 NWKVNNRLTIRGGV
-477 RYSSFYNL
+477 RYSSFYNF
-485 GARDVVNYNP
+485 GERDVINYTP

-502 NDLITDTTNYSSREI
+502 NDLIVDTTSYASGEL
-517 IESFDGLQGLEPR
+517 IEGYDGLQGIEPR
-530 LGINFKTTENTAI
+530 LGINFKTTENSAI
-543 KASYNRMRQYIH
+543 KASYNRTRQYIH

-567 TWRPAGRYIDPGTAD
+567 TWRPAGRFIKPGTAD
-582 QIALGWNRNFKGG
+582 QVALGWNRNFANG
-595 EWQLSIETYY
+595 EWQLSVETYY
-605 KSMRDLVDFKNGAQ
+605 KTLRDLVDFKNGAQ
-619 PTGVDNIEVALMT
+619 PTGVDNIEVDLMT
-632 GRGRSYGLEMQL
+632 GRGRSYGVEMQL
-644 DKKIGQLTGWVAYTY
+644 DKKIGALTGWIAYTY
-659 SRSQL
+659 SRSEL

-679 NWYSAAQ
+679 EWYRAAQ

-754 VAIPNKKEN
+754 VKIPNKKNRDWE
-763 GRKGSWNFG
+763 GSWNFG

-818 NLDF
+818 TLDF

>member
-1 LAQELDYAAN
+1 MKN
-11 KIVRVSLIH
+11 WIV
-20 ITNAITM
+20 
-27 KKCLALLS
+27 LLG
-35 ILFFSTAYAQNVT
+35 IFFSTTALAQNVT
-48 LSGYIKDAAN
+48 ISGYIRDAAS

-67 VNEKSQGTVTNVY
+67 VNQKSQGTVTNIY

-87 PEGQYTFT
+87 PAGTYDFT
-95 VSYIGYESIEK
+95 ISYIGYESITK
-106 TLALKESQ
+106 KINLNESQ
-114 TLDFELTEATNQLA
+114 SFNFELKEATNQLA
-128 EVEVTAKRLDENL
+128 EVEVTAKKLDENL

-153 KQIKAIPQFLGE
+153 KQIKTIPQFLGE

-199 ILLDQAPVYNSS
+199 ILLDEAPVYNSS

-248 VHQKEGNTKEFA
+248 VRQKEGNNKEYG
-260 GTMGLG
+260 GTVGLG

-271 LMLEGP
+271 AMFEGP
-277 LVKDKASF
+277 IIKDKASF
-285 MIAGRRSYQDVL
+285 MVAGRRSYQDL
-297 LKASPND
+297 LLRLSPND
-304 DLNSIIANFYDL
+304 DINTIIANFYDL

-348 FDWGNLGL
+348 FNWGNLGL

-367 LFLNVS
+367 LFMNVS

-383 GFDFPQA
+383 GFDFPTVEVNNVA
-390 KIDNIAFIKNQSNK
+390 YINNQNNK
-404 LAFSWFPNAKHQ
+404 VSFSWFPNAKHQ
-416 VNYGAEATV
+416 INFGGEAVV

-432 TTLDYIDSNLVDINI
+432 VNADFVDTAIADLSI

-457 SLYIED
+457 ALYIED
-463 NWKVNNRMTIRGGL
+463 DWKVNNRLTVRGGL
-477 RYSSFYNL
+477 RYSSFYNV

-495 TANGTVR
+495 TAAGTYR
-502 NDLITDTTNYSSREI
+502 NDRITDTTSYGSREI
-517 IESFDGLQGLEPR
+517 IAAFNGLQGLEPR
-530 LGINFKTTENTAI
+530 LGINYKSTENSAI
-543 KASYNRMRQYIH
+543 KFSYNRMRQYIH

-567 TWRPAGRYIDPGTAD
+567 TWRPAGSYINPGTAD
-582 QIALGWNRNFKGG
+582 QVAAGFNRNFKDG
-595 EWQLSIETYY
+595 EWQLSVETYY
-605 KSMRDLVDFKNGAQ
+605 KSLRDLVDYKNGAQ
-619 PTGVDNIEVALMT
+619 PTGVDNIEVDLMT
-632 GRGRSYGLEMQL
+632 GRGRSYGLELQL
-644 DKKIGQLTGWVAYTY
+644 DKKVGALTGWIAYTY
-659 SRSQL
+659 SRSEL
-664 QVDLGATP
+664 QVDMGATP
-672 EEWINLG
+672 DEWINFG
-679 NWYSAAQ
+679 QWYAAAQ
-686 DKPHDIAIVAAYAW
+686 DKPHDFALVAAYAW
-700 KPNISFS
+700 TKNISFS

-717 YTYPEAR
+717 YTYPEAK
-724 SEFEGIIYPFALSRN
+724 SEFDGILYPYSLTRN

-754 VAIPNKKEN
+754 VKIPNKKNRDWE
-763 GRKGSWNFG
+763 GSWNFG

-783 SIFFEEELDDNGDPT
+783 SIFFEEVVDDNGNPT
-798 GQTKAT
+798 GETKAT

-818 NLDF
+818 NLNF

>member
-1 LAQELDYAAN
+1 
-11 KIVRVSLIH
+11 
-20 ITNAITM
+20 M

-35 ILFFSTAYAQNVT
+35 ILFFSNAYAQNVT

-67 VNEKSQGTVTNVY
+67 VNEKSQGAVTNVY

-106 TLALKESQ
+106 TLTLKESQ

-404 LAFSWFPNAKHQ
+404 VAFSWFPNAKHQ
-416 VNYGAEATV
+416 VNYGAEATI

-463 NWKVNNRMTIRGGL
+463 NWKVTNRLTIRGGL

-502 NDLITDTTNYSSREI
+502 NDLITDTTNYGSREI
-517 IESFDGLQGLEPR
+517 IESFEGLQGLEPR
-530 LGINFKTTENTAI
+530 LGINYKATENTAI

>member
-1 LAQELDYAAN
+1 
-11 KIVRVSLIH
+11 
-20 ITNAITM
+20 M

-555 LISNTT
+555 LISNTA

>member
-1 LAQELDYAAN
+1 
-11 KIVRVSLIH
+11 
-20 ITNAITM
+20 M
-27 KKCLALLS
+27 KKWLALLG
-35 ILFFSTAYAQNVT
+35 LAFTLTTQAQNVT
-48 LSGYIKDAAN
+48 LSGYIRDAAS
-58 GEELINASI
+58 GEELISASI
-67 VNEKSQGTVTNVY
+67 VNESRQGTVTNIY

-87 PEGQYTFT
+87 PADEYTFT
-95 VSYIGYESIEK
+95 ISYIGYETMTKKIK
-106 TLALKESQ
+106 LTESQ
-114 TLDFELTEATNQLA
+114 SVNFELKEATNELA
-128 EVEVTAKRLDENL
+128 EVQVTAKKLDENL

-153 KQIKAIPQFLGE
+153 KQIKTIPQFLGE

-199 ILLDQAPVYNSS
+199 ILLDEAPVYNSS

-248 VHQKEGNTKEFA
+248 VRQKEGNTKEYG
-260 GTMGLG
+260 GTVGLG

-271 LMLEGP
+271 VMFEGP
-277 LVKDKASF
+277 IVQDKASF
-285 MIAGRRSYQDVL
+285 MVAGRRSYQDL
-297 LKASPND
+297 LLRLAPD
-304 DLNSIIANFYDL
+304 DDINSIIANFYDL
-316 NAKVNYKFND
+316 NAKVNYKFSD

-348 FDWGNLGL
+348 FNWGNLGL

-361 YLITDK
+361 YLINDK

-383 GFDFPQA
+383 GFDFPTVQV
-390 KIDNIAFIKNQSNK
+390 DNIAYINNQNNK
-404 LAFSWFPNAKHQ
+404 VAFSWFPNAKHQ
-416 VNYGAEATV
+416 VNFGGEAV
-425 YDFEPFS
+425 IYDFEPFS
-432 TTLDYIDSNLVDINI
+432 VNANFADSNIADISI

-457 SLYIED
+457 AFYIED
-463 NWKVNNRMTIRGGL
+463 NWKVNNRLTIRGGL
-477 RYSSFYNL
+477 RYSSFYNV

-495 TANGTVR
+495 TSAGTYR
-502 NDLITDTTNYSSREI
+502 NDRIIDTTSYGSGEI
-517 IESFDGLQGLEPR
+517 IAAFDGLQGLEPR
-530 LGINFKTTENTAI
+530 LGINYKSSENSAI
-543 KASYNRMRQYIH
+543 KFSYNRMRQYIH

-567 TWRPAGRYIDPGTAD
+567 TWRPAGNYINPGTAD
-582 QIALGWNRNFKGG
+582 QVAAGVNRNFKDG
-595 EWQLSIETYY
+595 EWQLSVETYY
-605 KSMRDLVDFKNGAQ
+605 KSLRDLVDYKNGAQ
-619 PTGVDNIEVALMT
+619 PTGVDNIEVDLMT
-632 GRGRSYGLEMQL
+632 GRGRSYGVEVQL
-644 DKKIGQLTGWVAYTY
+644 DKKVGALTGWIAYTY
-659 SRSQL
+659 SRSEL
-664 QVDLGATP
+664 QVDLGVTP
-672 EEWINLG
+672 DEWINFG
-679 NWYSAAQ
+679 EWYAAAQ
-686 DKPHDIAIVAAYAW
+686 DKPHDFALVAAYAW

-717 YTYPEAR
+717 YTYPEAK
-724 SEFEGIIYPFALSRN
+724 SEFDGILYPFSLTRN
-739 NSRTPAYHRLDLSMD
+739 NARTPAYHRLDLSMD
-754 VAIPNKKEN
+754 VKIPNKKDRDWE
-763 GRKGSWNFG
+763 GSWNFG

-783 SIFFEEELDDNGDPT
+783 SIFFEEVLDDDGNAT
-798 GQTKAT
+798 GETKAT

-818 NLDF
+818 TLNF

>member
-1 LAQELDYAAN
+1 
-11 KIVRVSLIH
+11 
-20 ITNAITM
+20 M
-27 KKCLALLS
+27 S

-48 LSGYIKDAAN
+48 ISGYIKDAAN

-87 PEGQYTFT
+87 PAGKYTFT
-95 VSYIGYESIEK
+95 VSYIGYESIVK
-106 TLALKESQ
+106 TMTLKESQ

-404 LAFSWFPNAKHQ
+404 VAFSWFPNAKHQ
-416 VNYGAEATV
+416 VNYGAEATI

-463 NWKVNNRMTIRGGL
+463 NWKVTNRLTIRGGL

-502 NDLITDTTNYSSREI
+502 DDLITDTTNYGSREI

-530 LGINFKTTENTAI
+530 LGINYKATENTAI

-763 GRKGSWNFG
+763 GLKGSWNFG

>member
-1 LAQELDYAAN
+1 
-11 KIVRVSLIH
+11 
-20 ITNAITM
+20 M

-87 PEGQYTFT
+87 PEGTYTFT

-106 TLALKESQ
+106 TLTLKESQ

-234 IPAPFGGRLSSVLD
+234 IPAPYGGRLSSVLD

-339 AFGVPGLVK
+339 AFGIPGLVK
-348 FDWGNLGL
+348 FNWGNLGL

-404 LAFSWFPNAKHQ
+404 IAFSWFPNAKHQ

-463 NWKVNNRMTIRGGL
+463 NWKVNNRLTIRGGL
-477 RYSSFYNL
+477 RYSTFYNI

-502 NDLITDTTNYSSREI
+502 DDLITDTSSYESLEI
-517 IESFDGLQGLEPR
+517 IEAFDGLQGLEPR
-530 LGINFKTTENTAI
+530 LGINFKTTENSAI

-595 EWQLSIETYY
+595 EWQLSVETYY

-632 GRGRSYGLEMQL
+632 GRGRSYGVEMQL

-679 NWYSAAQ
+679 QWYSAAQ

-717 YTYPEAR
+717 YTYPEAK

-754 VAIPNKKEN
+754 IAVPNKKDN
-763 GRKGSWNFG
+763 DLKGSWNIG

>member
-1 LAQELDYAAN
+1 
-11 KIVRVSLIH
+11 
-20 ITNAITM
+20 M

-67 VNEKSQGTVTNVY
+67 VNEKSQGAVTNVY

-87 PEGQYTFT
+87 PAGKYTFT

-106 TLALKESQ
+106 TLTLKESQ

-211 HIFGFFSVFNGD
+211 HIFGFFSVFNCD

-229 LYKGG
+229 LYKGC

-404 LAFSWFPNAKHQ
+404 VAFSWFPNAKHQ
-416 VNYGAEATV
+416 VNYGAEATI

-463 NWKVNNRMTIRGGL
+463 NWKVTNRLTIRGGL

-502 NDLITDTTNYSSREI
+502 NDLITDTTNYGSREI

-530 LGINFKTTENTAI
+530 LGINYKATENTAI

>member
-1 LAQELDYAAN
+1 
-11 KIVRVSLIH
+11 
-20 ITNAITM
+20 M
-27 KKCLALLS
+27 S

-48 LSGYIKDAAN
+48 LSGYIKDASN

-87 PEGQYTFT
+87 PAGKYTFT

-106 TLALKESQ
+106 TLTLKESQ

-404 LAFSWFPNAKHQ
+404 VAFSWFPNAKHQ

-432 TTLDYIDSNLVDINI
+432 TTLDYIDSNLVDISI

-463 NWKVNNRMTIRGGL
+463 NWKVNNRLTIRGGL
-477 RYSSFYNL
+477 RYSTFYNI
-485 GARDVVNYNP
+485 GARDVVNYTP

-502 NDLITDTTNYSSREI
+502 NDLITDTTSYASMEI
-517 IESFDGLQGLEPR
+517 IEAFEGLQGLEPR
-530 LGINFKTTENTAI
+530 LGINFKATENTAV

-582 QIALGWNRNFKGG
+582 QIALGWNRNFKDG
-595 EWQLSIETYY
+595 EWQLSVETYY

-632 GRGRSYGLEMQL
+632 GRGRSYGLEVQL
-644 DKKIGQLTGWVAYTY
+644 DKKIGQLTGWLAYTY

-679 NWYSAAQ
+679 QWYSAAQ
-686 DKPHDIAIVAAYAW
+686 DKPHDIAVVAAYAW

-717 YTYPEAR
+717 YTYPEAK

-754 VAIPNKKEN
+754 IAIPNKKDN
-763 GRKGSWNFG
+763 DLKGSWNIG

>member
-1 LAQELDYAAN
+1 
-11 KIVRVSLIH
+11 
-20 ITNAITM
+20 M

-67 VNEKSQGTVTNVY
+67 VNESFQGTITNIY

-87 PEGQYTFT
+87 PEGKYTFT
-95 VSYIGYESIEK
+95 VSYIGYESIVK
-106 TLALKESQ
+106 TLSLKESQ
-114 TLDFELTEATNQLA
+114 TLDFELKEATNQLA
-128 EVEVTAKRLDENL
+128 EVEVTAKKLDENL

-404 LAFSWFPNAKHQ
+404 VAFSWFPNAKHQ

-432 TTLDYIDSNLVDINI
+432 TTLDYIDSNLVDISI

-463 NWKVNNRMTIRGGL
+463 NWKVNNRLTIRGGL
-477 RYSSFYNL
+477 RYSTFYNI
-485 GARDVVNYNP
+485 GARDVVNYTP

-502 NDLITDTTNYSSREI
+502 NDLITDTTIYASMEI
-517 IESFDGLQGLEPR
+517 IEAFEGLQGLEPR
-530 LGINFKTTENTAI
+530 LGINFKATENTAV

-582 QIALGWNRNFKGG
+582 QIALGWNRNFKDG
-595 EWQLSIETYY
+595 EWQLSVETYY

-632 GRGRSYGLEMQL
+632 GRGRSYGLEVQL
-644 DKKIGQLTGWVAYTY
+644 DKKIGQLTGWLAYTY

-679 NWYSAAQ
+679 QWYSAAQ
-686 DKPHDIAIVAAYAW
+686 DKPHDIAVVAAYAW

-717 YTYPEAR
+717 YTYPEAK

-754 VAIPNKKEN
+754 IAVPNKKDN
-763 GRKGSWNFG
+763 DLKGSWNIG

>member
-1 LAQELDYAAN
+1 
-11 KIVRVSLIH
+11 
-20 ITNAITM
+20 M
-27 KKCLALLS
+27 KKCFALLS

-67 VNEKSQGTVTNVY
+67 VNEKFQGTVTNIY

-87 PEGQYTFT
+87 PEGKYTFT
-95 VSYIGYESIEK
+95 VSYIGYESIVK
-106 TLALKESQ
+106 TLTLKESQ
-114 TLDFELTEATNQLA
+114 TLDFELKEATNELA

-153 KQIKAIPQFLGE
+153 KQIKTIPQFLGE

-234 IPAPFGGRLSSVLD
+234 IPAPYGGRLSSVLD

-404 LAFSWFPNAKHQ
+404 VAFSWFPNAKHQ

-432 TTLDYIDSNLVDINI
+432 TTLDYIDSNLVDISI

-463 NWKVNNRMTIRGGL
+463 NWKINNRLTIRGGL
-477 RYSSFYNL
+477 RYSTFYNI

-502 NDLITDTTNYSSREI
+502 NDLITDTTSYGSLEI
-517 IESFDGLQGLEPR
+517 IEAFDGLQGLEPR
-530 LGINFKTTENTAI
+530 LGINFKSTENTAI

-595 EWQLSIETYY
+595 EWQLSVETYY

-632 GRGRSYGLEMQL
+632 GRGRSYGVEMQL
-644 DKKIGQLTGWVAYTY
+644 DKKIGQLTGWIAYTY

-679 NWYSAAQ
+679 QWYSAAQ
-686 DKPHDIAIVAAYAW
+686 DKPHDIAVVAAYAW

-717 YTYPEAR
+717 YTYPEAK

-754 VAIPNKKEN
+754 IAVPNKKDN
-763 GRKGSWNFG
+763 DLKGSWNIG

-777 ARKNAF
+777 GRKNAF

-818 NLDF
+818 TLDF

>member
-1 LAQELDYAAN
+1 M
-11 KIVRVSLIH
+11 KFLIR
-20 ITNAITM
+20 ITNLITM
-27 KKCLALLS
+27 KKCFALLS

-67 VNEKSQGTVTNVY
+67 VNEKFQGTVTNIY

-87 PEGQYTFT
+87 PEGKYTFT
-95 VSYIGYESIEK
+95 VSYIGYESIVK
-106 TLALKESQ
+106 TLTLKESQ
-114 TLDFELTEATNQLA
+114 TLDFELKEATNELA

-234 IPAPFGGRLSSVLD
+234 IPAPYGGRLSSVLD

-404 LAFSWFPNAKHQ
+404 VAFSWFPNAKHQ

-432 TTLDYIDSNLVDINI
+432 TTLDYIDSNLVDISI

-463 NWKVNNRMTIRGGL
+463 NWKINNRLTIRGGL
-477 RYSSFYNL
+477 RYSTFYNI

-502 NDLITDTTNYSSREI
+502 NDLITDTTSYGSLEI
-517 IESFDGLQGLEPR
+517 IEAFDGLQGLEPR
-530 LGINFKTTENTAI
+530 LGINFKSTENTAI

-595 EWQLSIETYY
+595 EWQLSVETYY

-632 GRGRSYGLEMQL
+632 GRGRSYGVEMQF
-644 DKKIGQLTGWVAYTY
+644 DKRIGQLTGWVAYTY

-679 NWYSAAQ
+679 QWYSAAQ
-686 DKPHDIAIVAAYAW
+686 DKPHDIAVVAAYAW

-717 YTYPEAR
+717 YTYPEAK

-754 VAIPNKKEN
+754 IAVPNKKDN
-763 GRKGSWNFG
+763 DLKGSWNIG

-818 NLDF
+818 TLDF